1 MPADLS
7 PLWISLRTSV
17 VSTALAFVTGIAAAR
32 LVSGYRGRA
41 RGLLDGVLILPL
53 VLPPTV
59 VGFFL
64 LLLFGRRSW
73 IGQILA
79 QAGIALAFSWPA
91 TVIAAAVVA
100 FPLMYRTTLGA
111 FEQVNPNLLDAAR
124 TLGAGEWR
132 TFRRVLLPLAWP
144 GVMAGTVLAFARAL
158 GEFGATL
165 MLAGNI
171 PGRTQTMPLAV
182 FFAAEGGDNSRAVA
196 WVATMVALSLG
207 GIAAMNHWRAAG
219 PLPGM
224 PFGSGSDASVA
235 QEAPGQGADLAAV
248 PLAPARRD
256 ALARREQPPGA
267 CGELAAEIHKTL
279 PGFQLSVRLEA
290 RGGVLGLLGASGSGK
305 SLTLRSICG
314 LETLRKGRIVLNGR
328 VLFDSREGIRLRPAE
343 RRVGMVFQDYALFPH
358 LTVAQNIAFGLA
370 HQPAEERA
378 RRVGEWAR
386 LAGIAPLLD
395 RRPAELS
402 GGQRQRVALARAL
415 AMEPEALLLDEPF
428 SALDTHLRHQLEEQM
443 RQILAGFGGVTIF
456 VTHDRNEAYRMADQ
470 LVALA
475 SGRVA
480 ASGTR
485 QELFERPGS
494 VEVARLTGCK
504 NIAPLRV
511 VGPGRIQVDDWN
523 CRLRVAGPLI
533 GMTHV
538 GIRAHDVQFVD
549 GPEGENT
556 FPCWLA
562 GWLDSPFETTLY
574 LRLGQAPEPGD
585 PPRLE
590 ADMPRD
596 AWAALRARSQP
607 WHVRLEPGSLLLLV
621 AGQQNPGEHS

>member
-7 PLWISLRTSV
+7 PLWISLRTSA
-17 VSTALAFVTGIAAAR
+17 VSTVLAFIAGIAAAR
-32 LVSGYRGRA
+32 LMSAYRGPA
-41 RGLLDGVLILPL
+41 RGLIDGVLILPL

-73 IGQILA
+73 MGHRLA
-79 QAGIALAFSWPA
+79 EAGIAIAFSWPA
-91 TVIAAAVVA
+91 TVIAATVVA

-171 PGRTQTMPLAV
+171 PGRTQTMPLAI
-182 FFAAEGGDNSRAVA
+182 FFAVEGADNRLAVE
-196 WVATMVALSLG
+196 WVAAMVALSLA
-207 GIAAMNHWRAAG
+207 GIGSMNYWTPRR
-219 PLPGM
+219 
-224 PFGSGSDASVA
+224 SV
-235 QEAPGQGADLAAV
+235 
-248 PLAPARRD
+248 R
-256 ALARREQPPGA
+256 LARRAVPGPDSPPPEMPVTLTRREQAPGA
-267 CGELAAEIHKTL
+267 AGELEAEIHRKL
-279 PGFQLSVRLEA
+279 PGFTLGVKLHTQ
-290 RGGVLGLLGASGSGK
+290 GGVLGLLGASGSGK

-314 LETLRKGRIVLNGR
+314 LESLREGRIVLNGR
-328 VLFDSREGIRLRPAE
+328 VLFDSRLRIRLRAAE

-358 LTVAQNIAFGLA
+358 LTVAGNIGFGLA
-370 HQPAEERA
+370 HCPRKERA
-378 RRVGEWAR
+378 ARVANWAR
-386 LAGIAPLLD
+386 LAGIAPLLH
-395 RRPAELS
+395 RYPAELS

-428 SALDTHLRHQLEEQM
+428 SALDTHLRHQLENQLRE
-443 RQILAGFGGVTIF
+443 IVAGFGGITIF
-456 VTHDRNEAYRMADQ
+456 VTHDRNEAYRLADFMVV
-470 LVALA
+470 LTA
-475 SGRVA
+475 GRVA

-485 QELFERPGS
+485 REIFEHPGS

-504 NIAPLRV
+504 NVAPVRV

-523 CRLRVAGPLI
+523 CRLSAAGPLI

-538 GIRAHDVQFVD
+538 GIRSHDVRFVESP
-549 GPEGENT
+549 GGENT
-556 FPCWLA
+556 FPCTLA
-562 GWLDSPFETTLY
+562 GSIDSPFETTLY
-574 LRLGQAPEPGD
+574 LRLGDSAQPDNA
-585 PPRLE
+585 PRLE
-590 ADMPRD
+590 AELPRE
-596 AWAALRARSQP
+596 AWAVQRTRPQP
-607 WHVRLEPGSLLLLV
+607 WHVCLAAERLLLLV
-621 AGQQNPGEHS
+621 DR